1 MVLRVWA
8 PDFDLVTRVI
18 VATGAVTAALSAVH
32 NGAGALLEAVAVD
45 RPATDGTQLRRA
57 MQAHRALREHERSIG
72 RRLTRAEMLDLH
84 HDGRLPA
91 SALRDVIAS
100 VPPPSGG

>member
-1 MVLRVWA
+1 MY
-8 PDFDLVTRVI
+8 
-18 VATGAVTAALSAVH
+18 
-32 NGAGALLEAVAVD
+32 NGAGALLGPVAVD
-45 RPATDGTQLRRA
+45 RPTTDGAQLRRA

-91 SALRDVIAS
+91 SALRDVAAS
-100 VPPPSGG
+100 VPPPPGG